1 GLIKQEQKL
10 PFYFAQFSDLHL
22 FEENVWFAEQFIE
35 RINSMKPAVSF
46 VVGTGDIILDALN
59 VSDPKVIDQRYQR
72 YIDLF
77 SRLQIPLF
85 SLPGNHEHAGWGKWG
100 IPANNPLYGLGAYK
114 KYLGPPWYSF
124 NYAGY
129 HLVMIDAH
137 IKTPDNDWGYKDW
150 VSDDVTVWLKKD
162 LNYISSSKPII
173 LFLHP
178 YPDRSWE
185 IASLLESYN
194 LKGSF
199 FGHGHEYTKFKF
211 AGSSFAYE
219 SPDLGSTWGGDIHGY
234 LLCRAT
240 DNGIE
245 VFQDAITRQHSI
257 SLSGIPD
264 GKVSGNLNLTAEV
277 FDPYDEIISAFA
289 GIDSKIDNFNFIKN
303 DQYKRFNIT
312 IDTSKFIDGFHQLW
326 VGCRDVKQAYALLTP
341 IRLENGNL
349 NSPVKIDNN
358 GKLSFI
364 VSSVN
369 APHEVYIGEK
379 KLASLP
385 DNKPDGKEI
394 VIDVPMDYLSDD
406 MTFTFKAVPKKQN
419 TEKDK
424 EILDDFYVEMLC
436 VKYNGHEYMSDRL
449 FQRVMIGGEKA
460 PSSMNFKVRLR
471 ENWIPDFSNDSDE
484 TIKMEMIK
492 SDDDSQV
499 IKLKSTGD
507 GKAWFDSSTI
517 YCDSK
522 PLVTIYHKYYNIS
535 YCWHVPSNK
544 GLYFISVRKNNLK
557 SDYIGN

>member
-1 GLIKQEQKL
+1 MLKYIYRNQLQTTFFSRICVILNIVILMIFCEVQPHAGTVTGVIYNDSNQNNTLDIKEQVLPNIVVSDGKNFAVTDKNGKFTIDGIDGNNIIYVSCPDGFWYQDSFYRKVFVPKDSSISVNWGLIKQEQKL

-211 AGSSFAYE
+211 TGSSFAYE

-245 VFQDAITRQHSI
+245 V
-257 SLSGIPD
+257 L
-264 GKVSGNLNLTAEV
+264 
-277 FDPYDEIISAFA
+277 
-289 GIDSKIDNFNFIKN
+289 
-303 DQYKRFNIT
+303 
-312 IDTSKFIDGFHQLW
+312 
-326 VGCRDVKQAYALLTP
+326 
-341 IRLENGNL
+341 
-349 NSPVKIDNN
+349 
-358 GKLSFI
+358 
-364 VSSVN
+364 
-369 APHEVYIGEK
+369 
-379 KLASLP
+379 
-385 DNKPDGKEI
+385 
-394 VIDVPMDYLSDD
+394 
-406 MTFTFKAVPKKQN
+406 
-419 TEKDK
+419 
-424 EILDDFYVEMLC
+424 
-436 VKYNGHEYMSDRL
+436 
-449 FQRVMIGGEKA
+449 
-460 PSSMNFKVRLR
+460 
-471 ENWIPDFSNDSDE
+471 
-484 TIKMEMIK
+484 
-492 SDDDSQV
+492 
-499 IKLKSTGD
+499 
-507 GKAWFDSSTI
+507 
-517 YCDSK
+517 
-522 PLVTIYHKYYNIS
+522 
-535 YCWHVPSNK
+535 
-544 GLYFISVRKNNLK
+544 
-557 SDYIGN
+557 

>member
-1 GLIKQEQKL
+1 
-10 PFYFAQFSDLHL
+10 
-22 FEENVWFAEQFIE
+22 
-35 RINSMKPAVSF
+35 M
-46 VVGTGDIILDALN
+46 
-59 VSDPKVIDQRYQR
+59 
-72 YIDLF
+72 
-77 SRLQIPLF
+77 
-85 SLPGNHEHAGWGKWG
+85 
-100 IPANNPLYGLGAYK
+100 
-114 KYLGPPWYSF
+114 
-124 NYAGY
+124 
-129 HLVMIDAH
+129 
-137 IKTPDNDWGYKDW
+137 
-150 VSDDVTVWLKKD
+150 
-162 LNYISSSKPII
+162 
-173 LFLHP
+173 
-178 YPDRSWE
+178 
-185 IASLLESYN
+185 
-194 LKGSF
+194 
-199 FGHGHEYTKFKF
+199 
-211 AGSSFAYE
+211 
-219 SPDLGSTWGGDIHGY
+219 
-234 LLCRAT
+234 
-240 DNGIE
+240 
-245 VFQDAITRQHSI
+245 
-257 SLSGIPD
+257 
-264 GKVSGNLNLTAEV
+264 
-277 FDPYDEIISAFA
+277 
-289 GIDSKIDNFNFIKN
+289 
-303 DQYKRFNIT
+303 
-312 IDTSKFIDGFHQLW
+312 
-326 VGCRDVKQAYALLTP
+326 KQAYALLTP

-385 DNKPDGKEI
+385 DNTPDGKEI

-436 VKYNGHEYMSDRL
+436 VKYNRHEYISDRL

-499 IKLKSTGD
+499 IKLESTGD